1 MDFEKLSQALLEAS
15 RNHGVRAVLD
25 VSLYAES
32 LGIEPD
38 LLRSA
43 ICELI
48 EMAALDAKDD
58 DVLDDLYDNEP

>member
-1 MDFEKLSQALLEAS
+1 MDFEELSKAFLDAY

-43 ICELI
+43 LCELI
-48 EMAALDAKDD
+48 EMAALEAKDD
-58 DVLDDLYDNEP
+58 EVLDDLYENEP

>member
-1 MDFEKLSQALLEAS
+1 MDFEELSKAFLDAS

-25 VSLYAES
+25 VGRYAES

-43 ICELI
+43 LCELI
-48 EMAALDAKDD
+48 EMAALEAKDD
-58 DVLDDLYDNEP
+58 EVLDDLYENEP

>member
-1 MDFEKLSQALLEAS
+1 MDFEKLSQAFLDAS

-25 VSLYAES
+25 VGRYAES

-43 ICELI
+43 LCELV

>member
-1 MDFEKLSQALLEAS
+1 MDFEKLSQAFLDAS

-25 VSLYAES
+25 VGRYAES

-43 ICELI
+43 LCELV

-58 DVLDDLYDNEP
+58 DVLDDLSDNEP